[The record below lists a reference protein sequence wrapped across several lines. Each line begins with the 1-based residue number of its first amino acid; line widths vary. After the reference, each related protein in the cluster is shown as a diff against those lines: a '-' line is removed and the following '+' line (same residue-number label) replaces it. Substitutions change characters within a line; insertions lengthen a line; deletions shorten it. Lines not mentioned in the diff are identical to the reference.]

1 MKNEI
6 KILDKSKISQIILR
20 LSWEIYEN
28 NFNEDDIFLVGIGD
42 KGLLIAN
49 IVNENLRKISTLKP
63 SVSKI
68 TFNRENPHDE
78 ISLSIPSDEY
88 KNKTVILID
97 DVLYSGRTLMYCSKA
112 FLNTPLKKMSVLVLV
127 DRNHN
132 TYPIKANY
140 VGYSMS
146 TTLKEYVRV
155 DLSESNQG
163 VYLS

>member
-6 KILDKSKISQIILR
+6 KILDHVQISQKILR

-28 NFNEDDIFLVGIGD
+28 NFDDENIFLVGIGD
-42 KGLLIAN
+42 KGHLIAN
-49 IVNENLRKISTLKP
+49 IVNDNLRKISNLKP
-63 SVSKI
+63 NVSKI
-68 TFNRENPHDE
+68 SFNREKPYDE
-78 ISLSIPSDEY
+78 ISLSISSNEY
-88 KNKTVILID
+88 KYKSVVLID

-112 FLNTPLKKMSVLVLV
+112 FLNTPVKKMSVLVLV

-140 VGYSMS
+140 VGLSLS
-146 TTLKEYVRV
+146 TTLNEYIRV
-155 DLSESNQG
+155 DLSSNDKG

>member
-6 KILDKSKISQIILR
+6 KILDKSQISQKILR

-28 NFNEDDIFLVGIGD
+28 NFNEGDIYLVGIGD

-49 IVNENLRKISTLKP
+49 IINENLRNISNLKP
-63 SVSKI
+63 NVSKI
-68 TFNRENPHDE
+68 NFNRDQPYDA
-78 ISLSIPSDEY
+78 IALSIPTDAY
-88 KNKTVILID
+88 KNKNVILVD

-112 FLNTPLKKMSVLVLV
+112 FLSIPLKKMSVLVLV

-140 VGYSMS
+140 VGLSLS
-146 TTLKEYVRV
+146 TTLKEYIKV
-155 DLSESNQG
+155 DLSDSDQG

>member
-6 KILDKSKISQIILR
+6 KILDKSQISQKILR

-28 NFNEDDIFLVGIGD
+28 NFNEGDIYLVGIGD

-49 IVNENLRKISTLKP
+49 IVNENLRNISNLKP
-63 SVSKI
+63 NVSKI
-68 TFNRENPHDE
+68 TFNRDQPHDA
-78 ISLSIPSDEY
+78 ITLSISTDAY
-88 KNKTVILID
+88 KNKNVILVD

-112 FLNTPLKKMSVLVLV
+112 FLSIPLKKMSVLVLV

-140 VGYSMS
+140 VGLSLS
-146 TTLKEYVRV
+146 TTLKEYIKV
-155 DLSESNQG
+155 DLSDSDQG

>member
-49 IVNENLRKISTLKP
+49 IVNENLRKISTLTP

-68 TFNRENPHDE
+68 TFNRENPHNE
-78 ISLSIPSDEY
+78 ISLSISSDEY

-112 FLNTPLKKMSVLVLV
+112 FLNNPLKKMSVLVLV

-146 TTLKEYVRV
+146 TTLKEYIRV
-155 DLSESNQG
+155 DLSVSNQG